1 MTSSWVIASARA
13 MTGRAP
19 KASARARASVTA
31 SSIPSGFLGH
41 ADPGSTLRT
50 YTHLMPSSFEG
61 CRPTIDSAVRVPMY
75 TQRCRACWK
84 PVNNRA
90 HDESAWAYIS

>member
-19 KASARARASVTA
+19 KPSAMSRASVTA
-31 SSIPSGFLGH
+31 SSTPSGFLGH

-50 YTHLMPSSFEG
+50 YTHLMPSSSEG
-61 CRPTIDSAVRVPMY
+61 CRPTIDSAVRVLMC
-75 TQRCRACWK
+75 TQRANARWK
-84 PVNNRA
+84 PVKTG
-90 HDESAWAYIS
+90 S